1 MPWLIYVSISKSVS
15 FRFRFFLFLKHAYA
29 KHNIG
34 WSQEMKGTDVGLP
47 HGS

>member
-1 MPWLIYVSISKSVS
+1 MLAFPRVSLLGLD
-15 FRFRFFLFLKHAYA
+15 FFLFLKHAYA

-34 WSQEMKGTDVGLP
+34 WSQEMKGTDVDLP